1 MSTEFSSLLK
11 DYPILGARFK
21 HCRSEKIL
29 EANPPNPFTWE
40 RIDEGLA
47 ILCELHDCRDTNRKV
62 NLSNRYHVV
71 IPYSG
76 DTRHRPMIN
85 KRKKLNTALKH
96 LNMCAELL
104 SNAGKSLP
112 NRIKCRMSSA
122 ELQ

>member
-1 MSTEFSSLLK
+1 MTTEFSSLLTP
-11 DYPILGARFK
+11 YPILGARFK

-47 ILCELHDCRDTNRKV
+47 ILCELHDCSDRNRIV

-76 DTRHRPMIN
+76 DTRDRPMIDN
-85 KRKKLNTALKH
+85 WTKLKTTLEH

-104 SNAGKSLP
+104 SSAGQSLP
-112 NRIKCRMSSA
+112 NRIKCRVSSA